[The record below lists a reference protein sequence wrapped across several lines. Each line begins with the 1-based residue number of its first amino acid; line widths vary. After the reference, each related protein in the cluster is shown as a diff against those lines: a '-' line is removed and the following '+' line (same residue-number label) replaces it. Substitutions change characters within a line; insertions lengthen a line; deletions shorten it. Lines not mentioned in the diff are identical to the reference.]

1 MDLTKIAGHL
11 LYELYFTKFQQMSF
25 KVFNSL
31 FSADLIQSLD
41 GQLNRFCGFDVCGLP
56 HRAQL
61 TEATKAA

>member
-1 MDLTKIAGHL
+1 MDLTKIAGRL
-11 LYELYFTKFQQMSF
+11 LYELHSTKFQKMSF

-31 FSADLIQSLD
+31 FSVDLIQSLN
-41 GQLNRFCGFDVCGLP
+41 GQLKRFYGFDVCGLP

>member
-1 MDLTKIAGHL
+1 MDLTKIAGLL
-11 LYELYFTKFQQMSF
+11 LYELYSAKFQQMSI

-31 FSADLIQSLD
+31 FSVDFIQSLN
-41 GQLNRFCGFDVCGLP
+41 GQLNRFYGFDVCGLP